1 MNLIKEQLS
10 NTVQE
15 VIDGN
20 FDPLEAYAQLKSL
33 DKHLKECLSAIEND
47 VQSEAQKYD
56 GKTFKHKD
64 FTFTKTEGRA
74 IFDFKNVQQWT
85 KVKEQLSEIEELA
98 KASARNYQQFK
109 AALVTEDGEVIEP
122 CVIKYSKPSISVK

>member
-15 VIDGN
+15 VLDGN
-20 FDPLEAYAQLKSL
+20 FDPLDAYAQLKSL
-33 DKHLKECLSAIEND
+33 DKYLKECLNVIEPD
-47 VQSEAQKYD
+47 VQAEAQKYNE
-56 GKTFKHKD
+56 KTFKHKD

-74 IFDFKNVQQWT
+74 IYDFKNVDQWT
-85 KVKEQLSEIEELA
+85 KTKEKLSEIEELA

-122 CVIKYSKPSISVK
+122 CIIKYSKPSISVR